1 MLNIFK
7 NRSWHVTQRQEQKS
21 VFDLWSQRRKRQ
33 KDGWSP
39 RLFCP
44 GDTFPNLTCNVQ
56 HDEIPCAFE
65 GQLCQ
70 NKTPVG
76 ALCWSSSQML
86 ARKGG
91 TSANSAASLYKQEK
105 KIREMWVKLHWLNLI
120 TPRCQKGS
128 GFGCVIPA
136 PQLAG
141 CGQGKEAVGRKP
153 AKQNISD
160 PQLLRARKT
169 HVDVAKFSE

>member
-1 MLNIFK
+1 MLLRD
-7 NRSWHVTQRQEQKS
+7 RSRSLCLIYEVREGK
-21 VFDLWSQRRKRQ
+21 DRKMGGPQ
-33 KDGWSP
+33 D
-39 RLFCP
+39 FCP
-44 GDTFPNLTCNVQ
+44 GDAFPNLTFNVQ
-56 HDEIPCAFE
+56 YDEILYAFE
-65 GQLCQ
+65 GQLYQ

-76 ALCWSSSQML
+76 TLCWSSSQML
-86 ARKGG
+86 AHKGG
-91 TSANSAASLYKQEK
+91 RLQTQLPHYIGKRRK
-105 KIREMWVKLHWLNLI
+105 LEMCVKLHWFNLI
-120 TPRCQKGS
+120 TPRSQKGS

-141 CGQGKEAVGRKP
+141 YGQGKEAVGRKP